1 MVLKITNMRNDILE
15 DARKGMMG
23 EMDEAIKQVM
33 SYASET
39 YMTMQKFVE
48 NDSFSK
54 DKVEALKKEIK

>member
-15 DARKGMMG
+15 DARKGMMA

>member
-15 DARKGMMG
+15 DARKGMMA
-23 EMDEAIKQVM
+23 EMDQAIKQVM